1 MKVVEVMFDNFSRTQ
16 KLITLGLVDM
26 VRHTDVYSDE
36 EIRNIV
42 SEKNMD
48 ADLSLLKSR
57 KVGKYGIKIESSSS
71 SPIARFANFSN
82 LMEIVKTFPNQIP
95 PDVVIE
101 NSDLANKENIIDR
114 IVPLVPA
121 ASDQQSA
128 VSKTNIKK
136 TDGSSPTAG
145 VRQE

>member
-1 MKVVEVMFDNFSRTQ
+1 MLFDNFSRTQ

-71 SPIARFANFSN
+71 SPTARYANFMSI
-82 LMEIVKTFPNQIP
+82 MEIAKLFPDRIP
-95 PDVVIE
+95 PEAVIE
-101 NSDLANKENIIDR
+101 NSDIANKENIIDK
-114 IVPLVPA
+114 IVPVPVG
-121 ASDQQSA
+121 ASE
-128 VSKTNIKK
+128 VPKK
-136 TDGSSPTAG
+136 
-145 VRQE
+145 

>member
-1 MKVVEVMFDNFSRTQ
+1 
-16 KLITLGLVDM
+16 M

-71 SPIARFANFSN
+71 SPTARYASFMSI
-82 LMEIVKTFPNQIP
+82 MEIAKLFPDRIP
-95 PDVVIE
+95 PEAVIE
-101 NSDLANKENIIDR
+101 NSDIANKENIIDK
-114 IVPLVPA
+114 IVPIGT
-121 ASDQQSA
+121 A
-128 VSKTNIKK
+128 VSDKQPVKIHN
-136 TDGSSPTAG
+136 S
-145 VRQE
+145 V